1 MTTKGRKLAFALSLV
16 ALAGCSHRYGS
27 KEEAELASYQF
38 KTEGKT
44 VIVMEKATEKQE
56 NEYAEKSNRLA
67 AQAKEK
73 NCELAKRVHPTE
85 KFFNRNSPAIA
96 KYEKA
101 RRQHQKLC
109 DNPAPFISRAD
120 VFEKLFKSSM
130 KNTRWCWEEEQ
141 IRQYVCSEKNVRTKK
156 GEKISREEWDS
167 KKASYRYFRY

>member
-1 MTTKGRKLAFALSLV
+1 MKHKLAIALSLV
-16 ALAGCSHRYGS
+16 ALTGCSHRYGS
-27 KEEAELASYQF
+27 KEEASLASYQF

-120 VFEKLFKSSM
+120 VFGKLLKSSM

-141 IRQYVCSEKNVRTKK
+141 IRQYACSEKKVSTKDG
-156 GEKISREEWDS
+156 GEISKEKWD
-167 KKASYRYFRY
+167 AVQPSYRYFRY